1 MKVVLIPCG
10 PTEWHDEGRLLG
22 RVEVPL
28 TAQGE
33 QRCDQWRAALA
44 AQSIRKIFH
53 SPDDLASRTAGL
65 IGNPLGIP
73 TKPLEE
79 LSEVDVG
86 LWAGLTEKEMKT
98 RYASAHRELCEA
110 PRSVRSPG
118 APGLRTRRHDPAAA
132 RPWIESRIRTSI
144 PPTERG
150 DGRAV
155 CTCGRARGEL
165 PDDLVVGRRTPARSD
180 TPLGDWDRQPMCEP
194 LQARCCFRLSRPG
207 THPWRSRRR
216 REPLVALGAAC
227 APGRTRSR
235 SIASDLRCG
244 ARCARSGVAD
254 EPTRA
259 RQGVCR
265 G

>member
-79 LSEVDVG
+79 LCEVDVG

-98 RYASAHRELCEA
+98 RYATAHRELCEA
-110 PRSVRSPG
+110 PLNVRPPNGEKLSDAVARLQTCLKKRVKPNG
-118 APGLRTRRHDPAAA
+118 KATIALVLRPF
-132 RPWIESRIRTSI
+132 SF
-144 PPTERG
+144 
-150 DGRAV
+150 AV
-155 CTCGRARGEL
+155 
-165 PDDLVVGRRTPARSD
+165 
-180 TPLGDWDRQPMCEP
+180 
-194 LQARCCFRLSRPG
+194 
-207 THPWRSRRR
+207 
-216 REPLVALGAAC
+216 
-227 APGRTRSR
+227 
-235 SIASDLRCG
+235 
-244 ARCARSGVAD
+244 ARCALQGQGFSSVWESARSVTDPVVVECDGVPAGS
-254 EPTRA
+254 RSS
-259 RQGVCR
+259 
-265 G
+265 

>member
-28 TAQGE
+28 TARGE

-79 LSEVDVG
+79 LCEVDVG

-98 RYASAHRELCEA
+98 RYATAHRELCEA
-110 PRSVRSPG
+110 PLNVRPPSGEKLSDAVARLQTCLKKRVKPNG
-118 APGLRTRRHDPAAA
+118 KSTIALVLRPFSFA
-132 RPWIESRIRTSI
+132 I
-144 PPTERG
+144 
-150 DGRAV
+150 
-155 CTCGRARGEL
+155 
-165 PDDLVVGRRTPARSD
+165 
-180 TPLGDWDRQPMCEP
+180 
-194 LQARCCFRLSRPG
+194 
-207 THPWRSRRR
+207 
-216 REPLVALGAAC
+216 
-227 APGRTRSR
+227 
-235 SIASDLRCG
+235 
-244 ARCARSGVAD
+244 ARCALQGEGFSSVWEAARSVSDPVVVECDGVPACS
-254 EPTRA
+254 RSS
-259 RQGVCR
+259 
-265 G
+265 